1 MAERRPRATPA
12 FIELSKPEIT
22 AVVLATVAAGYWA
35 GAGSAIDPRI
45 LLLTLLGTG
54 LASGGT
60 AAINMLIE
68 HHEDGRMDRTRR
80 RPIPTGRIRPFHALL
95 FGVTALMAG
104 LLLLAGTVNMLA
116 AALTAITIVLYLFAY
131 TPLKRVSD
139 ICILVG
145 SIPGAL
151 PPVIGWAAATGSVGT
166 EAGILFLIQFFW
178 QVPHLTA
185 IAWLYK
191 EDYARVGFHLLP
203 APDPNGFKAARRIVG
218 YGIGLILVSLA
229 PAWLTVLPP
238 LYFTGAVA
246 LGFLFFLAMFRFAF
260 DRDRS
265 SARWVFAA
273 SMLYLPAILALYA
286 LTRRAVP

>member
-1 MAERRPRATPA
+1 MADAKRGAPA
-12 FIELSKPEIT
+12 FVELTKPEIT

-35 GAGSAIDPRI
+35 GAGSAISPRI
-45 LLLTLLGTG
+45 LLLTLLGAG

-60 AAINMLIE
+60 GALNMLIE
-68 HHEDGRMDRTRR
+68 QDQDGRMDRTRR

-95 FGVTALMAG
+95 FGVTALVAG
-104 LLLLAGTVNMLA
+104 LLLLAGTVNILTA
-116 AALTAITIVLYLFAY
+116 VVTALTSALYLFAY

-145 SIPGAL
+145 SVPGAL
-151 PPVIGWAAATGSVGT
+151 PPVIGWAAATGTIGV
-166 EAGILFLIQFFW
+166 EAGILFAIQFFW

-185 IAWLYK
+185 IAWLFK

-203 APDPNGFKAARRIVG
+203 APDPKGFNAARRVVG
-218 YGIGLILVSLA
+218 YGVGLILVSLS

-246 LGFLFFLAMFRFAF
+246 LGFLFFLAMFRFAL
-260 DRDRS
+260 DRDRT

-273 SMLYLPAILALYA
+273 SMFYLPTILLLYA
-286 LTRRAVP
+286 LTRTG